1 MLRSL
6 PISCLVVELLLA
18 PAAFAKTKAQCLENC
33 EGMNKQFEKAC
44 KEKGQGG
51 KCDGRGKAMVTDF
64 KKKCEEDC
72 EQREEKRQKQA
83 AQQRKAAAQ

>member
-1 MLRSL
+1 MSRFL

-33 EGMNKQFEKAC
+33 EGINKQFEKAC

-51 KCDGRGKAMVTDF
+51 KCEGRGKAMVGDF
-64 KKKCEEDC
+64 RKKCEEDC
-72 EQREEKRQKQA
+72 DKREEKRQKQL
-83 AQQRKAAAQ
+83 QQRKAGAQ